1 MSGKRFVRE
10 TSCPGKV
17 LYGKHLVWEASVRE
31 SNCPG
36 NVRYP
41 LEMLED
47 REMVV
52 IQHMVEDEMWLLYIT
67 NKKSFDPH

>member
-1 MSGKRFVRE
+1 
-10 TSCPGKV
+10 
-17 LYGKHLVWEASVRE
+17 
-31 SNCPG
+31 
-36 NVRYP
+36 